1 MPVRR
6 SPEMRIRGLERH
18 FFKLFR
24 WESIKNTKKNEIL
37 HCFFKKII

>member
-24 WESIKNTKKNEIL
+24 WKKHKKYEKNEIL

>member
-1 MPVRR
+1 MRR

-24 WESIKNTKKNEIL
+24 CKSTKKTKKIEIL
-37 HCFFKKII
+37 HCFFKKTI